1 MGNVKKLNIGISM
14 ELNGH
19 HDYRNKIMKDKI
31 GYGKRVVVST
41 KDSHVGGVV
50 HEIGKGL
57 DR

>member
-1 MGNVKKLNIGISM
+1 MDTMIIGI
-14 ELNGH
+14 
-19 HDYRNKIMKDKI
+19 DKI

-50 HEIGKGL
+50 HEIGKGS